1 MKKKSPMVQ
10 NGYIICP
17 ITKNK
22 KFNCIVCDYHT
33 SNRKDFL
40 KHCST
45 KKHDTKWVHLKTGN
59 LKYFHC
65 NECDFISCEEQD
77 LEKHFQESGHENLSL
92 EVGTNLKPLDNMER
106 PYICEF
112 CNKAYKFS
120 SGLYRH
126 QKKCKK
132 ATNIKSE
139 GNPELMKL
147 LIKSTENNNKLCEKL
162 VELEAKQQVIQN
174 TINQTI
180 HNNQKL
186 NINLFL
192 NNECKNAMNIGE
204 FVDKIQLTLEDLI
217 YSQQHGYIKG
227 ITNIFV
233 KNLEDLEPTERPIHS
248 IEDKKKRQFYVK
260 DETGWDCDKKD
271 EKINQSIDSVTKKQI
286 NKIKEWESTRPDWNT
301 TEQGIEDY
309 MQMIQTIMGGSTQI
323 EREKNIKL
331 IKKELTENVDI
342 NEACNSLNK
351 IIESKV
357 I

>member
-1 MKKKSPMVQ
+1 
-10 NGYIICP
+10 
-17 ITKNK
+17 
-22 KFNCIVCDYHT
+22 
-33 SNRKDFL
+33 
-40 KHCST
+40 
-45 KKHDTKWVHLKTGN
+45 
-59 LKYFHC
+59 
-65 NECDFISCEEQD
+65 
-77 LEKHFQESGHENLSL
+77 
-92 EVGTNLKPLDNMER
+92 
-106 PYICEF
+106 
-112 CNKAYKFS
+112 
-120 SGLYRH
+120 
-126 QKKCKK
+126 
-132 ATNIKSE
+132 
-139 GNPELMKL
+139 
-147 LIKSTENNNKLCEKL
+147 
-162 VELEAKQQVIQN
+162 
-174 TINQTI
+174 
-180 HNNQKL
+180 
-186 NINLFL
+186 
-192 NNECKNAMNIGE
+192 MNIGE

-248 IEDKKKRQFYVK
+248 IEDKKKRQFYV
-260 DETGWDCDKKD
+260 KD